1 MNLAEAMRKAYSEKK
16 YVSSDAFKHHG
27 VKIAPDEHQNYCN
40 LINEKEKTVTPMWEP
55 GIADFL
61 DDTGDVVD

>member
-27 VKIAPDEHQNYCN
+27 LKIAPDEQQN
-40 LINEKEKTVTPMWEP
+40 
-55 GIADFL
+55 
-61 DDTGDVVD
+61 